1 MDRCTTALAILAICV
16 SGALSIP
23 QEADPI
29 NVKYGNGDVSI
40 DCEGGEW
47 GPCSA
52 TCGKGRQVIQLKK
65 KKHSL
70 AMYILYI

>member
-23 QEADPI
+23 LVADPI
-29 NVKYGNGDVSI
+29 NVEHGDGDVPI

-47 GPCSA
+47 GPCSV
-52 TCGKGRQVIQLKK
+52 TCGIGRQVIQLKN
-65 KKHSL
+65 KHSI
-70 AMYILYI
+70 AMCILYI